1 MQSPVLY
8 ILGRKMKTANTILLH
23 FWDMMFFYIIGRLVY
38 NFMLNIRLLRS
49 LNMHRNWADMH

>member
-1 MQSPVLY
+1 
-8 ILGRKMKTANTILLH
+8 MKTANTILLH
-23 FWDMMFFYIIGRLVY
+23 FGDMMFFYIIGRLVY